1 MLNLF
6 LISSTVLTTPLQG
19 DLGRFE
25 IRSVTRHEA
34 FAGRFGK
41 RVTER
46 LEVSRDGKDFNV
58 IIDGA
63 YHTRMGGRQMPRL
76 AAGDS
81 VTLRGSLNG
90 STIRVNWDGVN
101 KS

>member
-1 MLNLF
+1 MLNIILIGST
-6 LISSTVLTTPLQG
+6 LISTPAQG
-19 DLGRFE
+19 DLGKFE
-25 IRSVTRHEA
+25 VRSVDRTEV
-34 FAGRFGK
+34 FAGRLGK

-46 LEVSRDGKDFNV
+46 LEVSRDGKDYKV

-76 AAGDS
+76 SSGDS
-81 VTLRGSLNG
+81 VSLHGSVNG
-90 STIRVNWDGVN
+90 ATIRVNWDGVR